1 MAGSSTV
8 VVATHGHC
16 FDGMASAVAFTQLY
30 RALRSP
36 GAPEPRFVYRTC
48 DYGPGDS
55 SVPLAWLDG
64 EDNAILDY
72 RYTAAPTLT
81 WYFDHHG
88 TAFRTPEDRELFDA
102 GLPLRRF
109 YEPTYPSCTQLIA
122 DVARREFGVPLD
134 GLADLVRWA
143 DMIDSARFPS
153 AEMAVAR
160 AEPELQL
167 MTVIEH
173 HGNDDLLAALVPRL
187 LVEPVGEV
195 ARSAEIQKQFAPL
208 DRKRRKLIERL
219 KLKARDQGLVVF
231 CDLSDEPVE
240 VPEKF
245 GLYSLYPRA
254 SYSVTLSCGAKKGKL
269 SIGYN
274 PWSGA
279 ERAHNIG
286 EICRRHGGGGHPVV
300 GAINFLTSE
309 IEQARALALAIVAEL
324 ET

>member
-1 MAGSSTV
+1 MAGSPTV

-16 FDGMASAVAFTQLY
+16 FDGLASAVAFTQLY
-30 RALRSP
+30 LALRGAGSP
-36 GAPEPRFVYRTC
+36 APRFVYRTC

-55 SVPLAWLDG
+55 AVPLGWLDG
-64 EDNAILDY
+64 EENAILDY

-81 WYFDHHG
+81 WYFDHHV
-88 TAFRTPEDRELFDA
+88 TAFRTPEDRALFDG
-102 GLPLRRF
+102 GLPARRF

-122 DVARREFGVPLD
+122 DVARREFGVALD
-134 GLADLVRWA
+134 GLSELIRWA
-143 DMIDSARFPS
+143 DMIDAARFPS

-173 HGNDDLLAALVPRL
+173 RGDDDLLAQLVPRL

-195 ARSAEIQKQFAPL
+195 ARSAEIHRQFAPL
-208 DRKRRKLIERL
+208 DRKRRRLIDRL
-219 KLKARDQGLVVF
+219 QLRAQDRGRVVF

-245 GLYSLYPRA
+245 GLYALYPRA

-279 ERAHNIG
+279 ERQHNIG

-300 GAINFLTSE
+300 GAINFLTADL
-309 IEQARALALAIVAEL
+309 EQARALALSVIAEL
-324 ET
+324 EA